1 LTSAA
6 WADQEKEDLSAG
18 LLQSKNGPVS
28 NRLNQSLS
36 QPLAGMKSTFD
47 FMKQF
52 AVFAT
57 LAAACDG
64 QLSLVGPPTEM
75 R

>member
-1 LTSAA
+1 MDPYQIDLT
-6 WADQEKEDLSAG
+6 
-18 LLQSKNGPVS
+18 
-28 NRLNQSLS
+28 NRRS